1 MDRVVLVRHA
11 THVGDAGGVTAGD
24 WAHVAQ
30 NQTTQ
35 GVATAD
41 TCGVVADEVAHDPA
55 HEVLD
60 DDLLDVVEA
69 WPTLP
74 KAVRA
79 GVLAM
84 VRTAGGR

>member
-1 MDRVVLVRHA
+1 
-11 THVGDAGGVTAGD
+11 
-24 WAHVAQ
+24 
-30 NQTTQ
+30 
-35 GVATAD
+35 
-41 TCGVVADEVAHDPA
+41 VVADEVAHDPA